1 VKRIEKG
8 PCCVLA
14 YIENGQGRRVIAAG
28 EGRHAGVFENPATL
42 ATTKAELDRVIRLL
56 KALREELPEGA

>member
-1 VKRIEKG
+1 MKRIEKG

-28 EGRHAGVFENPATL
+28 EGRHEGVFESPATL
-42 ATTKAELDRVIRLL
+42 ANTKKDLDRVIRILG
-56 KALREELPEGA
+56 ALREELPEE